1 MHSKRAL
8 INSAVMML
16 YEVISTICG
25 LILPRII
32 LLRFGSEINGAV
44 ASINQFISFISV
56 LRLGVAGATRVAL
69 YRSLAKHDIN
79 KTSAIV
85 KATEQY
91 MRKVGI
97 ALIGYIAILT
107 FVLPYFLKTGLS
119 YYDTGLLVII
129 IGIGTFAN
137 YFFGITY
144 QTLLDS
150 DQNEYLYY
158 IIQTITIVLNTL
170 IGVKL
175 CDLGCSIHLVKL
187 ATSILFFLNPL
198 CLSLIVR
205 SKYKIN
211 KNVEPDYE
219 AIKNRKSVMT
229 QSIANIVHA
238 NTDVTVLTLLSDI
251 KNVSI
256 YSVYYMV
263 IGMLNKLLSVFTT
276 SLEAA
281 FGNLF
286 ANNDK
291 NRIKKNFEA
300 YEFFISAFVSV
311 VTPCSICLILPF
323 VNLYTNN
330 VVDADYYQPA
340 FAMLAILAQM
350 MQCFRQ
356 PYRTL
361 VQAAGKYKETERASI
376 IEAVLNVFISVL
388 FVYRFGLIGVTIGT
402 FVANTYRT
410 IDYIYYV
417 NNELIQRKN
426 KASIQYIMWGL
437 FNSSAIILLYHISL
451 KNIRIASWVNW
462 VFVAALLT
470 ISSLAIVFLSSFV
483 FYRNNIAYLK
493 EKVNVI
499 LKNRKS

>member
-1 MHSKRAL
+1 MHSKKAFV
-8 INSAVMML
+8 NTVVMIL
-16 YEVISTICG
+16 FEVISAICG
-25 LILPRII
+25 LVLPRII

-69 YRSLAKHDIN
+69 YKSLAKNDKN
-79 KTSAIV
+79 ETSAIV
-85 KATEQY
+85 KATEIY

-97 ALIGYIAILT
+97 ALIGYIV
-107 FVLPYFLKTGLS
+107 VLASVFPSFIKIDLS
-119 YYDTGLLVII
+119 YYETALLVVI

-144 QTLLDS
+144 QTLLDA
-150 DQNEYLYY
+150 DQSEYFYY

-170 IGVKL
+170 FGVLLCKL
-175 CDLGCSIHLVKL
+175 GYSIHIVKL

-205 SKYKIN
+205 AKYRID
-211 KNVEPDYE
+211 KNVEPNYE
-219 AIKNRKSVMT
+219 GIKNRKSVMT

-238 NTDVTVLTLLSDI
+238 NTDITVLTIMSDI

-286 ANNDK
+286 ANNEKD
-291 NRIKKNFEA
+291 RISRNFET
-300 YEFFISAFVSV
+300 YEFFISAFVSII
-311 VTPCSICLILPF
+311 TPCSICLILSF
-323 VNLYTNN
+323 VKLYTKK
-330 VVDADYYQPA
+330 VIDANYYQPI
-340 FAMLAILAQM
+340 FAVLAILAQM

-376 IEAVLNVFISVL
+376 IEALMNVLISIL
-388 FVYRFGLIGVTIGT
+388 FVYRFGLIGVTVGT
-402 FVANTYRT
+402 FAANTYRT
-410 IDYIYYV
+410 IDYIHFV
-417 NNELIQRKN
+417 NKDLMQRKS
-426 KASIQYIMWGL
+426 KTSILYILWGL
-437 FNSSAIILLYHISL
+437 MNSLIIILLYNFTLSSI
-451 KNIRIASWVNW
+451 NIENWMNW

-470 ISSLAIVFLSSFV
+470 LASLVIVLLSSII
-483 FYRNNIAYLK
+483 FYRHNIIYLK
-493 EKVNVI
+493 DKVHLI
-499 LKNRKS
+499 LRK